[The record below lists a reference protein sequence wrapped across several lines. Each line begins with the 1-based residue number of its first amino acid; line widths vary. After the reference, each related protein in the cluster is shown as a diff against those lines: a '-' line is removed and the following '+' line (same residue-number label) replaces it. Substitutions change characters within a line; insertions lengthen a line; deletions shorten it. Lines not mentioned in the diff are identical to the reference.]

1 MRLIDRQR
9 ELVFFDDLLQR
20 QRPGPAQLIL
30 LYGRRRVGKTLLLR
44 TWAEQSGL
52 PYTYWAAEKEP
63 AALQRRKLYARIL
76 GVSFAQ
82 APTFGSW
89 SELWEAAANLLGNQR
104 RILILD
110 ELPYAAEA
118 DPATL
123 SALQHA
129 WDQYFQHG
137 QVIIVLCGSQ
147 VRVME
152 TLLSRQSPLF
162 GRMTG
167 QWHLQ
172 PLPYATLREFFPD
185 WSAEERVAAYA
196 VVGGIPAYLE
206 WLDPKRSLSENIRH
220 VILAP
225 GSMFV
230 AEPQFLLYDEV
241 REPQTY
247 LAILKA
253 IGAGNHTAQEI
264 SNASLVGSAHLA
276 AYLAVLQEL
285 RLVERRL
292 PATTPAAERRT
303 ARKGRYHLSDPYFRF
318 YFRFVAPYHE
328 ILEMEPEQVIEAVR
342 RNLRAFVGVS
352 AFEELAREWVQVQ
365 GKAGKLPFAPDAIG
379 SHWSSRVQV
388 DVVAINWKTH
398 EILLGECKWGTDR
411 VDRQIVRELIETKT
425 PLVLKDLR
433 SEGAGWQVYYALFAR
448 SGYTPAAIEQLQKV
462 GGLAVD
468 LNDLDAVL
476 GHGES
481 HTE

>member
-1 MRLIDRQR
+1 MRLIDRQH
-9 ELVFFDDLLQR
+9 ELAFFDDLLQR

-76 GVSFAQ
+76 GVSLSQ

-137 QVIIVLCGSQ
+137 QLIIVLCGSQ

-276 AYLAVLQEL
+276 AYLATLQEL

-303 ARKGRYHLSDPYFRF
+303 SRKGRYHLSDPYFRF

-328 ILEMEPEQVIEAVR
+328 ILELEPDRVLESVR
-342 RNLRAFVGVS
+342 QGMRAFVGQT
-352 AFEELAREWVQVQ
+352 AFEQLAQEWVI
-365 GKAGKLPFAPDAIG
+365 KAGRSGRLAWQPIIAG
-379 SHWSSRVQV
+379 SHWSRCVQV
-388 DVVAINWKTH
+388 DVVAANWEAH
-398 EILLGECKWGTDR
+398 ELFLGECKWTGE
-411 VDRQIVRELIETKT
+411 VVGRETMIELLEGKT
-425 PLVLKDLR
+425 PKVLADMG
-433 SEGAGWQVYYALFAR
+433 GAGAEWRVQHGLFSRRGFSDAVR
-448 SGYTPAAIEQLQKV
+448 TEAQQAGML
-462 GGLAVD
+462 LVD
-468 LNDLDAVL
+468 LEQMDSDLTD
-476 GHGES
+476 S
-481 HTE
+481 

>member
-1 MRLIDRQR
+1 MRLIDRQH
-9 ELVFFDDLLQR
+9 ELAFFHSLLQR

-63 AALQRRKLYARIL
+63 AALQRRKLYARLL
-76 GVSFAQ
+76 GVSLSQ

-89 SELWEAAANLLGNQR
+89 SELWEAAANLLGSQR

-137 QVIIVLCGSQ
+137 QLIIVLCGSQ

-276 AYLAVLQEL
+276 AYLAALQEL

-328 ILEMEPEQVIEAVR
+328 ILELEPDRVLESVR
-342 RNLRAFVGVS
+342 QGMRAFVGQT
-352 AFEELAREWVQVQ
+352 AFEQLAQEWVI
-365 GKAGKLPFAPDAIG
+365 KAGRSGRLAWRPTIAG
-379 SHWSSRVQV
+379 SHWSRRVQV
-388 DVVAINWKTH
+388 DVVAANW
-398 EILLGECKWGTDR
+398 EARELFLGECKWTGE
-411 VDRQIVRELIETKT
+411 VVGRETMVELLEEKT
-425 PLVLKDLR
+425 PKVLADMG
-433 SEGAGWQVYYALFAR
+433 SAGAEWRVQHGLFSRRGFSDAVR
-448 SGYTPAAIEQLQKV
+448 TEAQQAGML
-462 GGLAVD
+462 LVD
-468 LNDLDAVL
+468 LEQMDSDLTN
-476 GHGES
+476 S
-481 HTE
+481 